1 MDQDHILGT
10 DAVFAGAVY
19 GRFVTHHHAR
29 FQDYRVFFHAD
40 ALRPFMYVQAMAD
53 AVAGSVQIVD
63 AGIPQ
68 SFTGEGVD
76 QAAPYACGEFAF
88 GNSDSAFQARV
99 KSFFICS
106 LGSSQRAIVRVMSV
120 VPSKYWA
127 PESSRYK
134 LSVFNSVSV
143 SGVGE

>member
-1 MDQDHILGT
+1 
-10 DAVFAGAVY
+10 
-19 GRFVTHHHAR
+19 
-29 FQDYRVFFHAD
+29 
-40 ALRPFMYVQAMAD
+40 MAD

-68 SFTGEGVD
+68 GFTGESVD
-76 QAAPYACGEFAF
+76 QAAPYACGKFTF
-88 GNSDSAFQARV
+88 GNSDSAFQGAGKVLLHLLAR
-99 KSFFICS
+99 
-106 LGSSQRAIVRVMSV
+106 LSQSAIVRVMSV